1 MKSRPIAFHIRF
13 LPAQIDSFPTEFSK
27 SSNGID
33 FDLRRY
39 GEIEGMFARKVRV
52 DTTNREPGFPAP

>member
-13 LPAQIDSFPTEFSK
+13 LPAQSFSK